1 MNSSVNPIVDS
12 LLTDK
17 YQLTMAYSYWKAQK
31 HNQEAVFDLFFRRN
45 PFGGEF
51 TVFAGLEEV
60 LKYVKNFR
68 FDERKI
74 EFLQE
79 GRFVPKEDIQAEFEY
94 GLSCGYIRKTAEGY
108 EELKIGHF
116 SEDHWEKTEYP
127 KKDSYIN
134 PPLEGCDPRFFE
146 WLGSIDCSR
155 IKLYSFPEGTIIFP
169 REPVIRV
176 EGPIAIAQ
184 LLETTLLNLTNFPSL
199 ISTNA
204 ARHRLAAG
212 FNKTMMEFGLRRAQ
226 GPDGALSA
234 SHYIYNSGFDGTSN
248 MKAGEIFGI
257 PVMGTHGHSLVQS
270 FKDLNDLTV
279 RDITGKDGE
288 VHDFISMILK
298 IRDDFG
304 FNETNDGELAA
315 FIAYAQAFPDTFLA
329 LVDTYDTLKSGVPNF
344 LCVALAL
351 ITLGYSPIGIRLD
364 SGDLAYLSRESRK
377 LFEWAGKKMV
387 ADLSF
392 LRITASNDI
401 NEDVLVALE
410 KQGHEID
417 SFGIGTHL
425 VTCQAQPA
433 LGFVYKLVM
442 IMDNPRIKLSQDVG
456 KVTIPAKKEV
466 YRLIGNENKPIID
479 LMIQVGE
486 APPQPGERI
495 FCRHPFEEAKRVN
508 VIPRQ
513 VIAMHKLVWD
523 GTMKYPPA
531 KNSEIRNYVV
541 DQLTN
546 FRSDHLRHLNP
557 TPYKVAVSQGLY
569 EYIHGLWMKEAPITT
584 LT

>member
-1 MNSSVNPIVDS
+1 MKTVNPIVDS

-17 YQLTMAYSYWKAQK
+17 YQLTMSYSYWKSQK

-60 LKYVKNFR
+60 LKYIINFR

-74 EFLQE
+74 EFLKD
-79 GRFVPKEDIQAEFEY
+79 GRLVPKEDLQAEFEY
-94 GLSCGYIRKTAEGY
+94 GLSSGYIRETAGGY
-108 EELKIGHF
+108 EELKLGR
-116 SEDHWEKTEYP
+116 SGNDYWEKTKYP
-127 KKDSYIN
+127 TKDVYID
-134 PPLEGCDPRFFE
+134 PPLDGCDSRFFD
-146 WLGSIDCSR
+146 WLKSIDCST
-155 IKLYSFPEGTIIFP
+155 IKLYSFPEGTIVFP

-212 FNKTMMEFGLRRAQ
+212 FNKTMIEFGLRRAQ

-257 PVMGTHGHSLVQS
+257 PMMGTHAHSLVQS
-270 FKDLNDLTV
+270 FKGLDDLTD
-279 RDITGKDGE
+279 RDLVGKDGK
-288 VHDFISMILK
+288 VHDFISLVLK
-298 IRDDFG
+298 IRNEFG
-304 FNETNDGELAA
+304 FNETNEGELAA
-315 FIAYAQAFPDTFLA
+315 FIAYAQAFPGNFLA

-344 LCVALAL
+344 LCVAVAL
-351 ITLGYSPIGIRLD
+351 MRLGYTPIGIRLD

-377 LFEWAGKKMV
+377 MFKRAGKKLAIDV
-387 ADLSF
+387 SF
-392 LRITASNDI
+392 FRITASNDI
-401 NEDVLVALE
+401 NEDVIVALE

-417 SFGIGTHL
+417 AFGIGTHL

-486 APPQPGERI
+486 TPPKVGERI

-508 VIPRQ
+508 VIPKQ
-513 VIAMHKLVWD
+513 IIPLHKLVWD
-523 GTMKYPPA
+523 GKMKYPPA
-531 KNSEIRNYVV
+531 RNSEIRNYVIQ
-541 DQLTN
+541 QLTN

>member
-1 MNSSVNPIVDS
+1 MKPVNPIVDS

-51 TVFAGLEEV
+51 TVYAGLEEV
-60 LKYVKNFR
+60 LKYVNTFK
-68 FDERKI
+68 FDDRKI
-74 EFLQE
+74 EFLKE
-79 GRFVPKEDIQAEFEY
+79 GRLVPKEDLRTEFEY
-94 GLSCGYIRKTAEGY
+94 GLACGYIRKTAEGY
-108 EELKIGHF
+108 EELKMGRSGDDYWQKI
-116 SEDHWEKTEYP
+116 EYP
-127 KKDSYIN
+127 RNDFYID
-134 PPLEGCDPRFFE
+134 PPLEGCDPRFFD
-146 WLGSIDCSR
+146 WLKSIDCSKIR
-155 IKLYSFPEGTIIFP
+155 LYSFPEGTIVFP

-176 EGPIAIAQ
+176 EGPIATAQ

-212 FNKTMMEFGLRRAQ
+212 FNKTMIEFGLRRAQ

-234 SHYIYNSGFDGTSN
+234 SRYVYNSGFDGTSN

-257 PVMGTHGHSLVQS
+257 PMMGTHAHSLVQS
-270 FKDLNDLTV
+270 FKDLNDLTD
-279 RDITGKDGE
+279 RKLIGKDGKD
-288 VHDFISMILK
+288 HDFMSMVLK
-298 IRDDFG
+298 IRMDFG
-304 FNETNDGELAA
+304 FNETNEGELAA
-315 FIAYAQAFPDTFLA
+315 FIAYAQAFPGTFLA

-344 LCVALAL
+344 LCVAVAL
-351 ITLGYSPIGIRLD
+351 MRLGYTPIGIRLD
-364 SGDLAYLSRESRK
+364 SGDLAYLSRESRRIFK
-377 LFEWAGKKMV
+377 RAGRK
-387 ADLSF
+387 AGTDLSF
-392 LRITASNDI
+392 FRITASNDI
-401 NEDVLVALE
+401 NEDVIVALE

-417 SFGIGTHL
+417 AFGIGTHL

-466 YRLIGNENKPIID
+466 YRLTGNENKPIID

-486 APPQPGERI
+486 APPKVGERI

-508 VIPRQ
+508 VIPKQ
-513 VIAMHKLVWD
+513 IIPLHKMVWD
-523 GTMKYPPA
+523 GKMKYPPA
-531 KNSEIRNYVV
+531 RNSEIRNYVIQ
-541 DQLTN
+541 QLTN
-546 FRSDHLRHLNP
+546 FRADHLRHLNP

>member
-1 MNSSVNPIVDS
+1 MKPVNPIVDS
-12 LLTDK
+12 MLTDK
-17 YQLTMAYSYWKAQK
+17 YQLTMAYSYWKSKK
-31 HNQEAVFDLFFRRN
+31 HEQEAVFDLFFRRN

-51 TVFAGLEEV
+51 TVFAGLGEV
-60 LKYVKNFR
+60 LKYVKHFR

-74 EFLQE
+74 EFLKD
-79 GRFVPKEDIQAEFEY
+79 GRLILKEDLQADFEY
-94 GLSCGYIRKTAEGY
+94 GLASGYIRETAKGY
-108 EELKIGHF
+108 EELKIGRF
-116 SEDHWEKTEYP
+116 GVDYWEKTEYP
-127 KKDSYIN
+127 AKDFYID
-134 PPLEGCDPRFFE
+134 PPLAGCDPRFFD
-146 WLGSIDCSR
+146 WLKSIDCSR
-155 IKLYSFPEGTIIFP
+155 IKLYSFPEGTIVFP

-212 FNKTMMEFGLRRAQ
+212 FNKTMIEFGLRRAQ

-257 PVMGTHGHSLVQS
+257 PMMGTHAHSLVQS
-270 FKDLNDLTV
+270 FKDIDDLADKTL
-279 RDITGKDGE
+279 TGKDGKD
-288 VHDFISMILK
+288 HDFITMVLN
-298 IRDDFG
+298 IRNSFG
-304 FNETNDGELAA
+304 FNETNEGELAA
-315 FIAYAQAFPDTFLA
+315 FIAYAQAFPGSFLA

-344 LCVALAL
+344 LCVAIAL
-351 ITLGYSPIGIRLD
+351 MRLGYTPIGIRLD

-377 LFEWAGKKMV
+377 MFKKAARKV
-387 ADLSF
+387 ATDLSF
-392 LRITASNDI
+392 FKITASNDV
-401 NEDVLVALE
+401 NEDVIVALE

-417 SFGIGTHL
+417 AFGIGTHL

-466 YRLIGNENKPIID
+466 YRLIGNEDKPIID

-486 APPQPGERI
+486 TPPKVGERI

-508 VIPRQ
+508 VIPKKI
-513 VIAMHKLVWD
+513 IALHKLVWD
-523 GTMKYPPA
+523 GKMKYPPA
-531 KNSEIRNYVV
+531 HNSEIRNYVI

>member
-1 MNSSVNPIVDS
+1 MKTVNPIVDS

-17 YQLTMAYSYWKAQK
+17 YQLTMSYSYWKSQK

-60 LKYVKNFR
+60 LKYIINFR

-74 EFLQE
+74 EFLKD
-79 GRFVPKEDIQAEFEY
+79 GRLVPKEDLQAEFEY
-94 GLSCGYIRKTAEGY
+94 GLSSGYIRETAGGY
-108 EELKIGHF
+108 EELKLGR
-116 SEDHWEKTEYP
+116 SGNDYWEKTKYP
-127 KKDSYIN
+127 TKDVYID
-134 PPLEGCDPRFFE
+134 PPLEGCDSRFFD
-146 WLGSIDCSR
+146 WLKSIDCST
-155 IKLYSFPEGTIIFP
+155 IKLYSFPEGTIVFP

-212 FNKTMMEFGLRRAQ
+212 FNKTMIEFGLRRAQ

-257 PVMGTHGHSLVQS
+257 PMMGTHAHSLVQS
-270 FKDLNDLTV
+270 FKGLDDLTD
-279 RDITGKDGE
+279 RDLAGKDGKA
-288 VHDFISMILK
+288 HDFISLVLK
-298 IRDDFG
+298 IRNEFG
-304 FNETNDGELAA
+304 FNETNEGELAA
-315 FIAYAQAFPDTFLA
+315 FIAYAQAFPGNFLA

-344 LCVALAL
+344 LCVAVAL
-351 ITLGYSPIGIRLD
+351 MRLGYTPIGIRLD

-377 LFEWAGKKMV
+377 MFKRAGKKLATDV
-387 ADLSF
+387 SF
-392 LRITASNDI
+392 FRITASNDI
-401 NEDVLVALE
+401 NEDVIVALE

-417 SFGIGTHL
+417 AFGIGTHL

-486 APPQPGERI
+486 TPPKVGERI

-508 VIPRQ
+508 VIPKQ
-513 VIAMHKLVWD
+513 IIPLHKLVWD
-523 GTMKYPPA
+523 GKMKYPPA
-531 KNSEIRNYVV
+531 RNSEIRNYVIQ
-541 DQLTN
+541 QLTN

>member
-1 MNSSVNPIVDS
+1 MNTVNPIVDS

-51 TVFAGLEEV
+51 TVFAGLEEG

-79 GRFVPKEDIQAEFEY
+79 GRFIPKEDLLAEFEY
-94 GLSCGYIRKTAEGY
+94 GLSCGYIRETAEGY
-108 EELKIGHF
+108 EELKVGRF
-116 SEDHWEKTEYP
+116 GNDYWEKTEYP
-127 KKDSYIN
+127 RKDLYIN
-134 PPLEGCDPRFFE
+134 PPLEGCDPRFFD
-146 WLGSIDCSR
+146 WLRSIDCSR
-155 IKLYSFPEGTIIFP
+155 IKIYSFPEGTIVFP

-204 ARHRLAAG
+204 ARHRLVAG

-257 PVMGTHGHSLVQS
+257 PMMGTHGHSMVQS
-270 FKDLNDLTV
+270 FKDLNDLTD
-279 RDITGKDGE
+279 RTITGKDGK

-298 IRDDFG
+298 IRNSLG
-304 FNETNDGELAA
+304 FNETNEGELAA
-315 FIAYAQAFPDTFLA
+315 FIAYAQAFPGNFLA

-344 LCVALAL
+344 LCVAVAL
-351 ITLGYSPIGIRLD
+351 ITLGYTPFGIRLD

-377 LFEWAGKKMV
+377 MFDWAGMKMSIS
-387 ADLSF
+387 LSF
-392 LRITASNDI
+392 LKIAASNDI
-401 NEDVLVALE
+401 NEDVIVALE

-417 SFGIGTHL
+417 AFGIGTHL

-486 APPQPGERI
+486 PPPQDGERI

-508 VIPRQ
+508 VIPRK
-513 VIAMHKLVWD
+513 VIALHKLVWD

-531 KNSEIRNYVV
+531 RNSEIRNYVIE
-541 DQLTN
+541 QLTN
-546 FRSDHLRHLNP
+546 FRADHLRHLNP